1 MAWLIL
7 FAASLLEI
15 AGALA
20 LKHADGL
27 TRPFPTFLSFAAMT
41 ASVGLLGL
49 AVKTLP
55 LGTAYAVWTAVGTL
69 GTVLIGIAVGGEAAS
84 IVRVASILLIVA
96 GVVGL
101 KLAHAG

>member
-1 MAWLIL
+1 MAWVIL

-15 AGALA
+15 AGAIA
-20 LKHADGL
+20 LKHAEGF
-27 TRPFPTFLSFAAMT
+27 TRPLPTFVTIAAM
-41 ASVGLLGL
+41 AGSVGLLGL

-69 GTVLIGIAVGGEAAS
+69 GTVIIGIAVVGEPVGAMRLAS
-84 IVRVASILLIVA
+84 IALIVA

-101 KLAHAG
+101 KLAH

>member
-15 AGALA
+15 VGAIA
-20 LKHADGL
+20 LKHAEGF
-27 TRPFPTFLSFAAMT
+27 TRPLPTLVTITAM
-41 ASVGLLGL
+41 AGSVGLLGL

-69 GTVLIGIAVGGEAAS
+69 GTVIIGIAVVGEPAGAVRLAS
-84 IVRVASILLIVA
+84 IVLIVA

-101 KLAHAG
+101 KLAH

>member
-1 MAWLIL
+1 MAWLVL

-15 AGALA
+15 VGAIA
-20 LKHADGL
+20 LKHAEGF
-27 TRPFPTFLSFAAMT
+27 TRPHPTLVTITAM
-41 ASVGLLGL
+41 AGSVGLLGL

-69 GTVLIGIAVGGEAAS
+69 GTVIIGIAVVGEPAGAVRLAS
-84 IVRVASILLIVA
+84 IALIVA

-101 KLAHAG
+101 KLAH

>member
-1 MAWLIL
+1 MAWLVL

-15 AGALA
+15 VGAIA
-20 LKHADGL
+20 LKHAEGF
-27 TRPFPTFLSFAAMT
+27 TRPLPTLVTITAM
-41 ASVGLLGL
+41 AGSVGLLGL

-69 GTVLIGIAVGGEAAS
+69 GTVIIGIAVVGEPAGAVRLAS
-84 IVRVASILLIVA
+84 IALIVA

-101 KLAHAG
+101 KLAH